1 MKKLILAT
9 TAACGLAVAA
19 VPAIADDHMQDAES
33 YMMTDAQ
40 EAMYMNWSAENRMTY
55 QEWPIAAQEYYW
67 TLNDSQKDTWWN
79 RLNNEQRVRIV
90 EMAPAQRTA
99 AWQSI
104 NAQLGGASSMPAT
117 QTRTTRAGSATINYT
132 SNAVVQ
138 PTPGDEGP
146 PTGDLPICEPM
157 EQDNCINRGAV

>member
-1 MKKLILAT
+1 MKKLIIAP
-9 TAACGLAVAA
+9 TAACGLALTA
-19 VPAIADDHMQDAES
+19 VPALADHHNEAES

-55 QEWPIAAQEYYW
+55 QAWPKAAQEYYW
-67 TLNDSQKDTWWN
+67 TLNDSQKKIWWDS
-79 RLNNEQRVRIV
+79 LNNEQRVRIV

-104 NAQLGGASSMPAT
+104 NSQLAGTMPAT
-117 QTRTTRAGSATINYT
+117 QTSTTSTSGRITYQ

-146 PTGDLPICEPM
+146 PPANLPICEPM
-157 EQDNCINRGAV
+157 EQDNCINRGAR

>member
-9 TAACGLAVAA
+9 TAACGMALAA
-19 VPAIADDHMQDAES
+19 VPALADHHNEAES

-40 EAMYMNWSAENRMTY
+40 EAMYMDWSAENRMTY

-67 TLNDSQKDTWWN
+67 TLNESQQKIWWDS
-79 RLNNEQRVRIV
+79 LNDEQRVRIV

-104 NAQLGGASSMPAT
+104 NTQLSGTTTAT
-117 QTRTTRAGSATINYT
+117 TTTRSTMSGGATINYS

>member
-1 MKKLILAT
+1 MKKLIIAS
-9 TAACGLAVAA
+9 TAACGLAIAA
-19 VPAIADDHMQDAES
+19 APAIAQMDDMEAES

-40 EAMYMNWSAENRMTY
+40 EAMYMDWSAENRMTY
-55 QEWPIAAQEYYW
+55 QEWPKAAQEYYW
-67 TLNDSQKDTWWN
+67 TLNDNQKSIWWD

-104 NAQLGGASSMPAT
+104 NSQLSGTAT
-117 QTRTTRAGSATINYT
+117 ATTTRTTSPGNMKINYR

-146 PTGDLPICEPM
+146 PPANLPICEPQ

>member
-1 MKKLILAT
+1 MKKLIFAS
-9 TAACGLAVAA
+9 TAACGLAIAA
-19 VPAIADDHMQDAES
+19 VPAIAQMDTEAES
-33 YMMTDAQ
+33 YAMTDAQ
-40 EAMYMNWSAENRMTY
+40 EKMYLDWSAEQRMTY

-67 TLNDSQKDTWWN
+67 TLNDNQKNVWWN
-79 RLNNEQRVRIV
+79 TLNNDQRVKIVTMVPEQR
-90 EMAPAQRTA
+90 MA

-104 NAQLGGASSMPAT
+104 NSQLSGTAT
-117 QTRTTRAGSATINYT
+117 ATTTRTTSGNAKINYT

-146 PTGDLPICEPM
+146 PTGDLPICEAM

>member
-1 MKKLILAT
+1 MKKLIIAS
-9 TAACGLAVAA
+9 TAACGLAIAA
-19 VPAIADDHMQDAES
+19 VPAIADDHMQEAES

-40 EAMYMNWSAENRMTY
+40 EAMYMDWSAENRMTY
-55 QEWPIAAQEYYW
+55 QEWPIEAQEYYW
-67 TLNDSQKDTWWN
+67 TLNDNQKSIWWD

-104 NAQLGGASSMPAT
+104 NSQLSGTAT
-117 QTRTTRAGSATINYT
+117 ATTTRTTSSGNMKINYR

-146 PTGDLPICEPM
+146 PPADLPICEPQ
-157 EQDNCINRGAV
+157 EQDNCINRGAR

>member
-1 MKKLILAT
+1 MKKLIIAS
-9 TAACGLAVAA
+9 TAACGLALTA
-19 VPAIADDHMQDAES
+19 VPALADHHNEAES

-55 QEWPIAAQEYYW
+55 QAWPIAAQEYYW
-67 TLNDSQKDTWWN
+67 TLNDSQKKIWWDS
-79 RLNNEQRVRIV
+79 LNNEQRVRIV

-104 NAQLGGASSMPAT
+104 NSQLSGNMSAT
-117 QTRTTRAGSATINYT
+117 QTATTSSNARIVYR

-138 PTPGDEGP
+138 ATPGDEGP
-146 PTGDLPICEPM
+146 PPANLPICEPM
-157 EQDNCINRGAV
+157 QQDNCINRGAR

>member
-1 MKKLILAT
+1 MKKLIIAS
-9 TAACGLAVAA
+9 TAACGLAIAA
-19 VPAIADDHMQDAES
+19 APAIAQMDDMEAES

-40 EAMYMNWSAENRMTY
+40 EAMYMDWSAENRMTY
-55 QEWPIAAQEYYW
+55 QEWPKAAQEYYW
-67 TLNDSQKDTWWN
+67 TLNDNQKSIWWD

-104 NAQLGGASSMPAT
+104 NSQLSGTAT
-117 QTRTTRAGSATINYT
+117 ATPTRTTSSGNMKINYR

-146 PTGDLPICEPM
+146 PPANLPICEPQ

>member
-9 TAACGLAVAA
+9 TAACGLAIAGA
-19 VPAIADDHMQDAES
+19 PAIADDHMAEAES

-67 TLNDSQKDTWWN
+67 TLNDNQKSIWWDS
-79 RLNNEQRVRIV
+79 LTNEQRVRIV

-104 NAQLGGASSMPAT
+104 NSQLSGSAAT
-117 QTRTTRAGSATINYT
+117 TTRSTTSGTAKINYT